1 MPQPRFLLV
10 STIGVGSFGIV
21 ARADLEHNSQTCA
34 LKTITKA
41 NRSLQEISLLKR
53 EISICKRLTNSRGIV
68 LTVHSYET
76 LNELVVVQERALGDL
91 FRVLKDDGK
100 LSEPRVKDIA
110 LQLSLALDYL
120 HNEMRITHRDL
131 KPQNIL
137 LFRNGRVAL
146 CDFGF
151 ARALGTGSSLHT
163 TIKGTPL
170 YMAPE
175 LVQERPYSF
184 RVDLWSLGVI
194 LYELVEGVPPFF
206 AASLVELMKQIV
218 SSKLQLPATAAMSP
232 HFQSFLLGLLQ
243 KDPAQRLCWPK
254 LLSDPFL
261 TLQTDISAVDATE
274 QAEEREGRRRLLEIF
289 PSLVNGELEAA
300 RLDGED
306 DAFAASPSALMKKF
320 LARIYQ
326 EYGILATSINEDAIN
341 KHLAT
346 DAARIEFV
354 ACLIDRLESGH
365 VLPMT
370 TTLFL
375 LRVVRKLIKAHGL
388 QLPSRDIQRLALVL
402 LKQENIKLVS
412 QALKLLDTFLFLKQH
427 AQVLDAIVISE
438 HESVICL
445 MLDLFLRPSF
455 QLLSDAGHL
464 LSVLLV
470 NLGHPLGKQVNYYM
484 SKPTLNVLFQILQ
497 STEPSYAT
505 LQRNVLN
512 ILLLSCSF
520 VNGVLVQRLQL
531 EDWAALLERLAF
543 ESKSSA
549 AVGLLESIVRFC
561 RPGYDAWA
569 VRACEEL
576 LEDGVEFGFAHALAR
591 LVLLQTGASSA
602 PPEIPVFYLT
612 AFPDEQSEA
621 FFSLLLVAQPRP
633 TITKL
638 VWEACWKQTR
648 NPNEALQALKCRH
661 ACLGEEFIPSRKSV
675 LEKIQHLVRR
685 ELSPQ
690 FLTMVFT
697 SPKTHGGG
705 GFGCKRIYLEAV
717 WLLEQMLRL
726 EISSLQQ
733 SSHFPLMLE
742 CTFRIFSNLGYMVGS
757 ENGGGR
763 GDKEAIG
770 RIAALLLFMLDTA
783 STSSNRRKLAK
794 QMVECKHAVDNF
806 AKIWHSDLETGL
818 LLYSHWMACG
828 SILPGMERFLQEVPI
843 TTNPQEISPQA
854 VNSLLQIISAICRK
868 FNLWHKNVKDVLK
881 GLFTFLGEV
890 DTEGMDRD
898 CLALAIGNAAFHSD
912 VFYPVLERFVP
923 LLLESMQSNHHR
935 ARTNSALA
943 LGNLLRNGPHCDLVI
958 AHTPAIE
965 LLLEGFDLDEDG
977 ELDNLVEQH
986 VVLIALG
993 NFASQDQCRARL
1005 MGNPKL
1011 KLVLDFA
1018 HRHVNTEIKNAGQR
1032 LATRV
1037 TGSC

>member
-41 NRSLQEISLLKR
+41 NRSSQEISLLKR
-53 EISICKRLTNSRGIV
+53 EISICKRLTDSRGIV

-76 LNELVVVQERALGDL
+76 VGELVVVQERALGDL

-100 LSEPRVKDIA
+100 LSEPRVQDIA
-110 LQLSLALDYL
+110 LQLVLALDYL
-120 HNEMRITHRDL
+120 HNQMRITHRDL

-218 SSKLQLPATAAMSP
+218 SSKVQLPATAAMSP
-232 HFQSFLLGLLQ
+232 SFQSFLLGLLQ

-261 TLQTDISAVDATE
+261 ALQPGVGSVDAIE
-274 QAEEREGRRRLLEIF
+274 QIEECEGRRRLLEIF
-289 PSLVNGELEAA
+289 SFPVGDELLEAA
-300 RLDGED
+300 KTDGEE
-306 DAFAASPSALMKKF
+306 AASPSALMKKF

-326 EYGILATSINEDAIN
+326 EYGISAPPINDDAIS
-341 KHLAT
+341 KHLVT
-346 DAARIEFV
+346 DTARIEFV
-354 ACLIDRLESGH
+354 ACLVDRLESGH
-365 VLPMT
+365 VLPT
-370 TTLFL
+370 ATTLFL

-388 QLPSRDIQRLALVL
+388 QLPSRHIQRLTLVL
-402 LKQENIKLVS
+402 LKQENIKFVS

-445 MLDLFLRPSF
+445 MLDLFLRPSV
-455 QLLSDAGHL
+455 QLLSDVGHL

-470 NLGHPLGKQVNYYM
+470 NLGHSLGKQVNYYM
-484 SKPTLNVLFQILQ
+484 SKPTLHVWFQILQ

-531 EDWAALLERLAF
+531 EDWSALLERLAF
-543 ESKSSA
+543 ESKSAA

-591 LVLLQTGASSA
+591 LVLLQTGACSA
-602 PPEIPVFYLT
+602 PPEIPIFYLT

-633 TITKL
+633 TMTKL
-638 VWEACWKQTR
+638 VWEACWKQAR
-648 NPNEALQALKCRH
+648 NPNEALQALRCRRG
-661 ACLGEEFIPSRKSV
+661 CLGGEFIPSRKSV
-675 LEKIQHLVRR
+675 LEKIQHLLRR

-690 FLTMVFT
+690 FLSMVCT
-697 SPKTHGGG
+697 SSKTHGGG

-717 WLLEQMLRL
+717 WLLEHMLRL
-726 EISSLQQ
+726 EIASLQQ
-733 SSHFPLMLE
+733 SSHFPLVLE
-742 CTFRIFSNLGYMVGS
+742 CTSRIFGNLGYVG
-757 ENGGGR
+757 EGGG
-763 GDKEAIG
+763 GDKEAID
-770 RIAALLLFMLDTA
+770 RIAALLLFVLDTA
-783 STSSNRRKLAK
+783 ATSSNRRKLAK

-828 SILPGMERFLQEVPI
+828 SILPGMERFLQEVPA
-843 TTNPQEISPQA
+843 TTDPQEISPQA
-854 VNSLLQIISAICRK
+854 VNSLLQIMSAICRK
-868 FNLWHKNVKDVLK
+868 SNLWHKNVKDVLK
-881 GLFTFLGEV
+881 ELFVFLGEV
-890 DTEGMDRD
+890 DVGGVDRD

-923 LLLESMQSNHHR
+923 VLMESMQSNHHR

-943 LGNLLRNGPHCDLVI
+943 LGNLLRNGPHCDSVI

-965 LLLEGFDLDEDG
+965 LLLEQFDLDEDG

-993 NFASQDQCRARL
+993 NFASQAQCRARL
-1005 MGNPKL
+1005 RENPKL
-1011 KLVLDFA
+1011 ELVLEFA
-1018 HRHVNTEIKNAGQR
+1018 HRHVNAEIKNAGQR
-1032 LATRV
+1032 LGTRLA
-1037 TGSC
+1037 G